1 MKKYNEPLG
10 LWRVGVALARRLN
23 MSVKFGLLAM
33 ILLIPLGVVALL
45 LLQRMGNELTVAQ
58 SEIEGMAIV
67 SPVMEVVV
75 LVQWHRDQSA
85 MLRSGNQAT
94 LADLDA
100 TRAALGPAL
109 ARASEAVRSARAFNL
124 ASEWQPL
131 AERAQRLA
139 SAGSDAAAADSFQIH
154 SALVRELRHFTL
166 AVGESSGL
174 LYDPEPLAYLLMDM
188 VVVRNMALVEDLA
201 QLRGAG
207 AGVLASAVADPA
219 ADAAMRQRA
228 GDLAGSL
235 QDHGFALAV
244 LKRNKADELG
254 GEAAMAAAGRF
265 VDAAAKTFAVA
276 AVGTPRDATTYF
288 TLGTGAIDAVLV
300 AQTGMSA
307 QLVDRLNQRVQ
318 ALERERYAILLGAVA
333 GLLLLVY
340 AIVSFYRAFA
350 IDLGRLDY
358 TMQQLAL
365 GNLQVAASVRSNDEI
380 GKLAVVLRAMIHN
393 VSTMVAAVGSDAALV
408 AHAGHELS
416 AGNRDLADRTEQQA
430 ANLEQT
436 TASVH
441 ELATT
446 VQQNAQVAGDVDR
459 QAISVRDIAESG
471 ASQMGEAIASVEAI
485 QASAHRMD
493 EIISVIDALA
503 FQTNILALNAA
514 VEAARAGEQGR
525 GFAVVAS
532 EVRSLAQRSAASAGE
547 IRTLIKGSSA
557 QVATSVAQIRSAG
570 EGMGSIVSGIRL
582 VSGSISRISVAS
594 AEQSTALAEISA
606 AIGQLDEITQRN
618 AQMVERAVEMSG
630 GLEIQAR
637 SLTDAIGSF
646 KLLQGVA
653 PEAQALVDRAV
664 QFRQESGSREAF
676 LRGITEP
683 SNGFH
688 DRDMYVFALD
698 PHGTYLAFGGNPAKV
713 GTRVQDVPGIDG
725 EGLIQAI
732 VAQAS
737 DSPGWV
743 SYDITNPSSGKVQSK
758 MSFVC
763 EVDGVYVGCGIYK
776 NLAA

>member
-1 MKKYNEPLG
+1 MKTFSEPLG
-10 LWRVGVALARRLN
+10 LWRGGVALARRLN

-33 ILLIPLGVVALL
+33 ILLIPLAIVALL
-45 LLQRMGNELTVAQ
+45 LQQRQGNELSVTR
-58 SEIEGMAIV
+58 SEIEGMSIV
-67 SPVMEVVV
+67 SPVMEVLI
-75 LVQWHRDQSA
+75 LVQRHRGQSA
-85 MLRSGNQAT
+85 MLRAGSQAQAAELDQT
-94 LADLDA
+94 RVALA
-100 TRAALGPAL
+100 PAL
-109 ARASEAVRSARAFNL
+109 ARATEAIRSANGFDLRAQ
-124 ASEWQPL
+124 WQPL
-131 AERAQRLA
+131 RDRVQQLA
-139 SAGSDAAAADSFQIH
+139 TPGSGGAGPDSFQLH
-154 SALVRELRHFTL
+154 SALVRDLRHFTL

-188 VVVRNMALVEDLA
+188 VVVRNMGLAEDLA

-207 AGVLASAVADPA
+207 AAALAGTAADPA
-219 ADAAMRQRA
+219 ADAALRQRA
-228 GDLAGSL
+228 STLAGSL

-244 LKRNKADELG
+244 LKRNKAEELG
-254 GEAAMAAAGRF
+254 GEAALAASGRF
-265 VDAAAKTFAVA
+265 VDAAAQVFAA
-276 AVGTPRDATTYF
+276 ASAGAPRDASAYF
-288 TLGTGAIDAVLV
+288 ALGTGAIDALLV
-300 AQTGMSA
+300 AQDRMGVA
-307 QLVDRLNQRVQ
+307 LVERLNLRIRAV
-318 ALERERYAILLGAVA
+318 ERERYGLLVGALV

-350 IDLGRLDY
+350 IDLGRLNY
-358 TMQQLAL
+358 AMQQLAL
-365 GNLQVAASVRSNDEI
+365 GNLQVAASVRSDDEI
-380 GKLAVVLRAMIHN
+380 GKLAEVLRTMIHN

-408 AHAGHELS
+408 AHAGQELS

-436 TASVH
+436 SASVQ
-441 ELATT
+441 ELAST
-446 VQQNAQVAGDVDR
+446 VQQNAQVAGEVDR

-485 QASAHRMD
+485 QASAHRMN
-493 EIISVIDALA
+493 EITGVIDTLA

-547 IRTLIKGSSA
+547 IRALIRASSA
-557 QVATSVAQIRSAG
+557 QVAASVAQIRSAG

-606 AIGQLDEITQRN
+606 AIGQLDEITRRN
-618 AQMVERAVEMSG
+618 AQMVEHAVEMSG
-630 GLEIQAR
+630 GLEMQAR

-664 QFRQESGSREAF
+664 RFRQEIGSREAF

-698 PHGTYLAFGGNPAKV
+698 AHGTYLAFGGNAAKV
-713 GTRVQDVPGIDG
+713 GTRVQDVAGIDG
-725 EGLIQAI
+725 EGLIRAI
-732 VAQAS
+732 VSQAS
-737 DSPGWV
+737 DGPGWV
-743 SYDITNPSSGKVQSK
+743 SYDITNPSSGKVQGK

-763 EVDGVYVGCGIYK
+763 EVDGLYVGCGIYK
-776 NLAA
+776 SLAA